1 MSKFW
6 PSVLLV
12 VHVIKIDNNQL
23 SATALMLKYTG
34 LYLKYFRVKIFV
46 NVAYCTQRIIT
57 RPTFMNQGSFQ
68 RLFCVYLCVSAD
80 NKNIFAVAVDGFGLG
95 KCHPHVSGSSLV
107 MKFEPLCVTFSSL
120 LQFEFHRNYKFMRL
134 ESLSVSNILII
145 RSLNYNFA
153 IIIIVI

>member
-57 RPTFMNQGSFQ
+57 RPTFMNQGSF
-68 RLFCVYLCVSAD
+68 
-80 NKNIFAVAVDGFGLG
+80 
-95 KCHPHVSGSSLV
+95 
-107 MKFEPLCVTFSSL
+107 
-120 LQFEFHRNYKFMRL
+120 
-134 ESLSVSNILII
+134 
-145 RSLNYNFA
+145 
-153 IIIIVI
+153 